1 MAWPPTNLYRLQRLV
16 RRNKVVFGAAAAV
29 AAALVFGL
37 GLSTWL
43 FFGERAARRQAGQQA
58 RVAQEQAAL
67 AKEQEAIAQAVNHF
81 LTEDVLRQA
90 DPRAQGYAGFTP
102 NPNLTVREAVERAA
116 DRIGERF

>member
-1 MAWPPTNLYRLQRLV
+1 MTAADLTAIALHRHSEPPKLIKSVRGDLDWIVMKCLEKERHRRYETANGLAVDIQRHLASEPVVACPPTNLYRLQRLV

-58 RVAQEQAAL
+58 RV
-67 AKEQEAIAQAVNHF
+67 
-81 LTEDVLRQA
+81 
-90 DPRAQGYAGFTP
+90 
-102 NPNLTVREAVERAA
+102 
-116 DRIGERF
+116 